1 MMKNRKQ
8 LTALGL
14 SALMAVSLTACSSG
28 SGSAPASSQPAQTG
42 TQDSGAPAQVDK
54 SQRLIVYTNSG
65 SNGRDAWL
73 KEEAAS
79 AG

>member
-28 SGSAPASSQPAQTG
+28 SGSAPASSQPCLLLQLPYLVGLLAG
-42 TQDSGAPAQVDK
+42 TLVSCQFSPTL
-54 SQRLIVYTNSG
+54 SPH
-65 SNGRDAWL
+65 
-73 KEEAAS
+73 
-79 AG
+79 